1 MKEVNS
7 KTSLLVMAIIL
18 AIVLWLIGGFL
29 VSKWL
34 GMIFVIIGIAIVSL
48 AAGNVM
54 NSPEPPGHK

>member
-1 MKEVNS
+1 MNEMNS

-18 AIVLWLIGGFL
+18 AIALWLVGGLL

-34 GMIFVIIGIAIVSL
+34 GMIFVIIGITIVSL

-54 NSPEPPGHK
+54 NSPPPSEHK

>member
-1 MKEVNS
+1 MNE
-7 KTSLLVMAIIL
+7 KTSLLVMAILL

-34 GMIFVIIGIAIVSL
+34 GMIFVIVGITIVSL

-54 NSPEPPGHK
+54 NSPEPPEHK